1 MKKRWLALSL
11 SCLALIA
18 YTRLGS
24 AISFETPQTV
34 DGTQLDVQSL
44 TTGQTDGKK
53 TIKSYQAVAT
63 VSDKTAP
70 PALEYIPVKIPPMS
84 SIAPAGPEL
93 ATTTRT
99 ADNPDGNSGSPPMAA
114 DYAPVLP
121 PGLDDLGDINTGAP
135 PVAMP
140 GAGGVPLPGAPPAI
154 LPTRVA
160 PLVYEVAERRPDFI
174 YRPGRLDFQAQSTY
188 DGSQTGLAVGPG
200 VRPGTTRFVPVGNF

>member
-1 MKKRWLALSL
+1 MKKRWLAFSL

-24 AISFETPQTV
+24 AISSETPQTV

-63 VSDKTAP
+63 VSDKTTP
-70 PALEYIPVKIPPMS
+70 PAQEYIPVKIPPMH
-84 SIAPAGPEL
+84 SIAPTGQEL

-99 ADNPDGNSGSPPMAA
+99 MDNPDGNTDAPVTSP

-121 PGLDDLGDINTGAP
+121 GGVDDLGNTGVP

-140 GAGGVPLPGAPPAI
+140 GAGGVPLPGASPVI

-174 YRPGRLDFQAQSTY
+174 YRPGRLDFQAQGTY

-200 VRPGTTRFVPVGNF
+200 VRPGTTRFVPVGSF